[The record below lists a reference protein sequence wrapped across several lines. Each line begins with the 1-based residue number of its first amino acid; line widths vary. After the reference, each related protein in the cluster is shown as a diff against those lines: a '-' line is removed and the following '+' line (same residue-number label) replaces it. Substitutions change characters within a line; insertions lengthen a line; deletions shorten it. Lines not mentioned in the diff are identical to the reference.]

1 MTLIHSLAVAA
12 LFPLAGTIPRPE
24 PVQALAE
31 FIERV
36 ADYVEIRREVTAG
49 VDGPIFCSDPEELTR
64 QAAQRAAAIRDAR
77 PLASEGAL
85 FTPRAAMY
93 FRERIA
99 HAVRIGAIDLAI
111 ESGQPD
117 DIVLEVNAVLP
128 WGAGDP
134 ASASLVGL
142 LPLLPD
148 ELEYRF
154 VGRHLV
160 LLDVEANLVVDVLRK
175 AVPAL
180 IETPVKSAGGCEV
193 HPELPACWM

>member
-1 MTLIHSLAVAA
+1 
-12 LFPLAGTIPRPE
+12 
-24 PVQALAE
+24 
-31 FIERV
+31 
-36 ADYVEIRREVTAG
+36 
-49 VDGPIFCSDPEELTR
+49 
-64 QAAQRAAAIRDAR
+64 
-77 PLASEGAL
+77 
-85 FTPRAAMY
+85 MY

-99 HAVRIGAIDLAI
+99 HAVRIGAIDFAI

-117 DIVLEVNAVLP
+117 DIVLEVNVVLP

-154 VGRHLV
+154 VSGRHLV

-193 HPELPACWM
+193 RPELPACWM